1 MRFFASLRGFICLRR
16 LTCLRRW
23 GAALG
28 MLVLAMAGL
37 GGEAWAASGHG
48 NELNIRQTDHV
59 WGLVAILV
67 FVLAYAAVMAEE
79 FIHLRK
85 SKPVILAAGIIWA
98 LLAVTAM
105 VADVPSVMV
114 LRAFEHTFLE
124 FAELFVFLLVAM
136 TYINAMTERNV
147 FNRLRHYLLYRK
159 FSLIQIYWITGV
171 LAFFI
176 SPLAD
181 NLTTAILMCAVV
193 LAIGKGR
200 PRFVTLACINIV
212 VAANA
217 GGAFSPFGDITTLMV
232 WQANVLDF
240 FAFLDLFVPSALN
253 YLVPALCMHFALPKT
268 HPAKPPSEK
277 PSDWQLKRGAAVVV
291 GLFLAT
297 IVTTVS
303 MHNFFHL
310 PPALGMM
317 TGFSYLGF
325 YSYYLNWRMARTK
338 GAGQDGVLDVFQNV
352 ARSEWDTLLFFYGVI
367 LCVGG
372 LGAFGYLEIVA
383 AYSYEQWGAFAAN
396 SAVGVLSAILDN
408 IPVMFAVL
416 TMFPSMDHG
425 QWLLVTLTTGTGGS
439 LLSIGSAAG
448 VALMG
453 LARGQYTFFS
463 HLRWSWAIALGYAL
477 SIAALYWL
485 HTDLFNDV
493 PIVVE

>member
-1 MRFFASLRGFICLRR
+1 MTFFKTWCRR
-16 LTCLRRW
+16 TA
-23 GAALG
+23 AALG
-28 MLVLAMAGL
+28 LALLAAAGF
-37 GGEAWAASGHG
+37 GGEAQAATGHG
-48 NELNIRQTDHV
+48 NELNIRQTDNL
-59 WGLVAILV
+59 WGFVAIIV
-67 FVLAYAAVMAEE
+67 FVVAYAAVMAEE
-79 FIHLRK
+79 FVHLRK
-85 SKPVILAAGIIWA
+85 SKPVILAAGAIWV
-98 LLAVTAM
+98 LLAIAAM
-105 VADVPSVMV
+105 AADVPSIQV

-124 FAELFVFLLVAM
+124 FAELFIFLLVAM

-159 FSLIQIYWITGV
+159 FSLIQIFWITGV
-171 LAFFI
+171 LSFFI

-240 FAFLDLFVPSALN
+240 FDFLDLFVPSAIN
-253 YLVPALCMHFALPKT
+253 YLVPALCLHFALPKT

-277 PSDWQLKRGAAVVV
+277 PEDWQLRPGAPIVV

-325 YSYYLNWRMARTK
+325 YIYYLDWRLTRKTSAKR
-338 GAGQDGVLDVFQNV
+338 GSALDLFQSV
-352 ARSEWDTLLFFYGVI
+352 SRSEWDTLLFFLRRHSVRRRAGR
-367 LCVGG
+367 LRLSGDCGG
-372 LGAFGYLEIVA
+372 LQL
-383 AYSYEQWGAFAAN
+383 
-396 SAVGVLSAILDN
+396 
-408 IPVMFAVL
+408 
-416 TMFPSMDHG
+416 
-425 QWLLVTLTTGTGGS
+425 
-439 LLSIGSAAG
+439 
-448 VALMG
+448 
-453 LARGQYTFFS
+453 
-463 HLRWSWAIALGYAL
+463 
-477 SIAALYWL
+477 
-485 HTDLFNDV
+485 
-493 PIVVE
+493 